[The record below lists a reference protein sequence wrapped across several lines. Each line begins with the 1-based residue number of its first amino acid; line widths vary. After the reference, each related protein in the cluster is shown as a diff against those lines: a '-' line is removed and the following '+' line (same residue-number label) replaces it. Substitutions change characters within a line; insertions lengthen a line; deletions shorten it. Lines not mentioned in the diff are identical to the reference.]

1 MIYEKINSIIDKYYS
16 AINLVKENIPCYCV
30 EPASDFTRT
39 RKIAPDILIDYLVQL
54 QSKSC
59 RSEIADY
66 FVHYDDIP
74 SDSALCQQRAKLLPS
89 ALKRVFNYSTVLT
102 LLLKHDRAF
111 IYWLLMVQMSIFL
124 VISMMKRH

>member
-1 MIYEKINSIIDKYYS
+1 MISEKINSIIGKYYS

-30 EPASDFTRT
+30 DLASDFTRS
-39 RKIAPDILIDYLVQL
+39 RKITPDILIDYLVQL

-66 FVHYDDIP
+66 FSHYDDIP

-89 ALKRVFNYSTVLT
+89 ALERVFQLFNRSCPLSKT
-102 LLLKHDRAF
+102 LPEGTR
-111 IYWLLMVQMSIFL
+111 
-124 VISMMKRH
+124 R